1 MAKNII
7 KNLILTHPLWV
18 KRYLTR
24 QYPLPVELVDR
35 YADGINWDLL
45 SENDR
50 FAFDEAFCAKYEDR
64 INWEIFLPLRSP
76 VFTGK
81 GRDARL
87 ISFLDRFSNKMDWF
101 STSIWLNQPEDPA
114 MLIKRYEDQW
124 DWKGLSY
131 NEGINWTP
139 DLFRQFRKK
148 LRWDQ
153 LSMNSLIEWKFEW
166 LVEFEDLL
174 DWKLLYINANYDWN
188 LTSLLRFEHKLKAAG
203 VDIKST
209 DFLYDREEINNNFFY
224 GNGHMYSDDSED
236 EIKSRDYEYRL
247 EEIQKIVY
255 RQRNKLDEINW
266 DHNIIWSE
274 ESFEY
279 ILNCKGADLLHLS
292 TYSRFKDS
300 AAILRKFGSRLIWGQ
315 EFWDTVPEDIIEGGG
330 EYMVYK
336 GISANSNISWTEE
349 LLDEFRD
356 QIDWKV
362 LSKDGR
368 IKWTAQILY
377 KYFDLFDKEV
387 LLEEDILQAENR
399 LFIDLIVPELNDKMI
414 DVLMMY
420 SEGMLS

>member
-45 SENDR
+45 SENDK
-50 FAFDEAFCAKYEDR
+50 FAFDEDFCAKYEDR
-64 INWEIFLPLRSP
+64 INWEIFLPLRSS

-87 ISFLDRFSNKMDWF
+87 ISFLDRFSSKMDWF
-101 STSIWLNQPEDPA
+101 STSIWLKQPEDPA
-114 MLIKRYEDQW
+114 MLIQRYEDQW

-139 DLFRQFRKK
+139 ALFRQFRDK

-153 LSMNSLIEWKFEW
+153 ISMNALIEWKFEW

-174 DWKLLYINANYDWN
+174 DWDLLYINANYDWN
-188 LTSLLRFEHKLKAAG
+188 LTSFLRFEHNLNAAG

-209 DFLYDREEINNNFFY
+209 DFLYDREEINNNFFF
-224 GNGHMYSDDSED
+224 GNGHMYSNDSED
-236 EIKSRDYEYRL
+236 EIKLREYEYRF
-247 EEIQKIVY
+247 EEIQKIIY
-255 RQRNKLDEINW
+255 SNRNKLAEINW
-266 DHNIIWSE
+266 EYNIIWTK

-279 ILNCKGADLLHLS
+279 ILNCKGTDLLHLS
-292 TYSRFKDS
+292 TYSRFKDP
-300 AAILRKFGSRLIWGQ
+300 AAILRKFGSRLIWGE

-330 EYMVYK
+330 EFMIYK
-336 GISANSNISWTEE
+336 GVSANPNIIWTEE

-362 LSKDGR
+362 LSKDGH
-368 IKWTAQILY
+368 IKWTPEILD
-377 KYFDLFDKEV
+377 KYFDLLDKDV
-387 LLEEDILQAENR
+387 LLEEDILEGENR
-399 LFIDLIVPELNDKMI
+399 LFLDLIIPELDDKMI
-414 DVLMMY
+414 EVLMMY
-420 SEGMLS
+420 SEGMFS